1 MEGYERG
8 GYSLDLKH
16 GEMNVDL
23 RDKAGIID
31 PVAMI
36 SRGNGR
42 EKVTDNNSPWNKQF
56 NEWTYAYQ
64 IKNLKVITETLSLP
78 DLIAI
83 WWLAGAPQKH
93 SYLKQLSI
101 NASSWK
107 EMR

>member
-31 PVAMI
+31 QVAMI

-83 WWLAGAPQKH
+83 WWLARAPQKH

>member
-23 RDKAGIID
+23 RDKAGIIHQ
-31 PVAMI
+31 VAII

-42 EKVTDNNSPWNKQF
+42 EKVTDNNIPWNKP
-56 NEWTYAYQ
+56 YQ
-64 IKNLKVITETLSLP
+64 IKNLKVITETLSLL

-83 WWLAGAPQKH
+83 WWLAGAPQRH

-101 NASSWK
+101 NASSGK